1 MEKLTYRQ
9 FLKTDVDLSTLG
21 VMRVDAPFEP
31 YFCTPKGARVFGR
44 SGVDGIH
51 FCFVRGFGETVF
63 AVSPMNGREDC
74 VHPVAKSFRDFLRL
88 LLALHDA
95 AAIEQAWQ
103 WNAAQLEDFEQKHP
117 SNEEQMAAL
126 DRIVSTFHLRPMA
139 EPWKYIHTVQSG
151 FDYGK
156 LRFSEKFY
164 DMAGSFDTQ
173 AEPWAVTFE
182 GGFWG
187 VHGTPGKERSIG
199 KTFFWAGDEWLVPAV
214 YVCKEGVVLDIMKRV
229 PVEKLFSFREKW
241 SLSREN
247 DGSDWEEAQR
257 IRAQAE
263 NPFHEDIGA
272 RLTVNG
278 RTLSQSHGYG
288 LCWDALYPEGNDREA
303 KRVQAHYALDELSGW
318 HVQRLCFPWDG
329 KKERTIRE
337 LTFTLWENPF
347 EALGQEFSPE
357 QAGDSIMFHLPGGQ
371 RTYTLTALA
380 LHTEKI
386 PYFEETLYT
395 TELSYDIAPEVPDGS
410 VTLRDIGEAIAI
422 SHGDFS
428 GCAFGVIG
436 GADGP
441 VAFAM
446 GKDTVCSQLRRKKEQ
461 NVTWTLVFREKR
473 KEDKTVLLLKKKKE
487 EKL

>member
-1 MEKLTYRQ
+1 
-9 FLKTDVDLSTLG
+9 
-21 VMRVDAPFEP
+21 
-31 YFCTPKGARVFGR
+31 
-44 SGVDGIH
+44 
-51 FCFVRGFGETVF
+51 
-63 AVSPMNGREDC
+63 
-74 VHPVAKSFRDFLRL
+74 
-88 LLALHDA
+88 
-95 AAIEQAWQ
+95 
-103 WNAAQLEDFEQKHP
+103 
-117 SNEEQMAAL
+117 
-126 DRIVSTFHLRPMA
+126 MA
-139 EPWKYIHTVQSG
+139 EPWKYIHTVQTG

-156 LRFSEKFY
+156 LRFSEEFY
-164 DMAGSFDTQ
+164 DDVAPEAQ

-182 GGFWG
+182 GGFRG

-199 KTFFWAGDEWLVPAV
+199 KTFFWAGDEWLVPAA
-214 YVCKEGVVLDIMKRV
+214 YICKEGIVLDIVKRV
-229 PVEKLFSFREKW
+229 PAEKLFSFREKW

-278 RTLSQSHGYG
+278 RTLSQSHGCG
-288 LCWDALYPEGNDREA
+288 LCWDALYPDGKDREA

-410 VTLRDIGEAIAI
+410 VTLRDFGEAIAI

-441 VAFAM
+441 TKILLSSGDGVNIWLIVVLIAVFAIGAFI
-446 GKDTVCSQLRRKKEQ
+446 GYRNRNKY
-461 NVTWTLVFREKR
+461 
-473 KEDKTVLLLKKKKE
+473 
-487 EKL
+487 

>member
-103 WNAAQLEDFEQKHP
+103 WDAAQLEDFEQKHP

-126 DRIVSTFHLRPMA
+126 DRIVSTFYLRPMA

-156 LRFSEKFY
+156 LRFSEEFY
-164 DMAGSFDTQ
+164 DDVAPEAQD
-173 AEPWAVTFE
+173 EPWQVTFE

-187 VHGTPGKERSIG
+187 VHGKPGKEVSLG
-199 KTFFWAGDEWLVPAV
+199 KTFFWAGDKWLVPAA
-214 YVCKEGVVLDIMKRV
+214 YICKEGIVLDIVKRV
-229 PVEKLFSFREKW
+229 PVENVFSFRDKW

-247 DGSDWEEAQR
+247 DGSDWDEAKR
-257 IRAQAE
+257 IRANAE
-263 NPFHEDIGA
+263 DPFYDDIGA

-278 RTLSQSHGYG
+278 QTLSQSHGYG
-288 LCWDALYPEGNDREA
+288 LSWDALYPEGNDREA
-303 KRVQAHYALDELSGW
+303 KHVRLHYDLDESEFW
-318 HVQRLCFPWDG
+318 RVQRLCFPWDG
-329 KKERTIRE
+329 KKETKIRTLSLSI
-337 LTFTLWENPF
+337 WENPI
-347 EALGQEFSPE
+347 EILGQEFSPE

-371 RTYTLTALA
+371 QTYTLTALA

-410 VTLRDIGEAIAI
+410 VTLRDFGEAIAI

-446 GKDTVCSQLRRKKEQ
+446 GKDTVCSQLRRKKERK
-461 NVTWTLVFREKR
+461 VTWTLVFREKR